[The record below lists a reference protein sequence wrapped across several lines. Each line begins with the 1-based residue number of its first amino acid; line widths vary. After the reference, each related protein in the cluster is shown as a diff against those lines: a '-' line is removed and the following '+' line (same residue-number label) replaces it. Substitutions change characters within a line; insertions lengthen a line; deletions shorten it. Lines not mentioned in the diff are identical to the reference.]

1 MENKDNGKSN
11 QGFSLI
17 EVIVVVLII
26 GLLSTVTIMSIS
38 YAYGSNA
45 KRTADK
51 ISSLLDLTRTQSM
64 SMVDGSILF
73 RLQKDLSGNLYGI
86 TIQTSNHGG
95 VLVEEELAREE
106 LCNSVLELFYTSG
119 AVDTKFS
126 SGNYI
131 DLYYKKSSG
140 AFISNVSQL
149 KLVGSKSAT
158 IILVKETGRNYVQ

>member
-1 MENKDNGKSN
+1 
-11 QGFSLI
+11 
-17 EVIVVVLII
+17 
-26 GLLSTVTIMSIS
+26 
-38 YAYGSNA
+38 
-45 KRTADK
+45 
-51 ISSLLDLTRTQSM
+51 M

-106 LCNSVLELFYTSG
+106 LCNSSLELIYTSG
-119 AVDTKFS
+119 AVDTKLS